1 VTWNLEFLAYCIL
14 LIISPATNQISIIA
28 KHIDPDLQ
36 YIYKFKNNYSN
47 MLITSPHNPRFRHLL
62 SLSKKKNRTQEK
74 LFVIEGQREIT
85 RALAC
90 GLRLHSLF
98 ESIENTESLIDA
110 ISTTDNFYN
119 YQLPP
124 DLFIK
129 ASYRA
134 NPTGHL
140 AIFFKP
146 NTNLKQFDQNFGL
159 KIKDIIVLVIESPE
173 KPGNVGALLRTA
185 DAVGVD
191 CTIITNPKLDLFN
204 PNVIR
209 AAAGTFFS
217 HPIYLANNETTIKL
231 LKQNKIK
238 IICTT
243 PNAKQYYHEIK
254 YTKPF
259 AIVAGAEDQ
268 GLSNQMLNTADQTIK
283 IPMRGIADS
292 LNLSVATA
300 VVLYEATKKIADNNK
315 STI

>member
-1 VTWNLEFLAYCIL
+1 M
-14 LIISPATNQISIIA
+14 Q
-28 KHIDPDLQ
+28 
-36 YIYKFKNNYSN
+36 
-47 MLITSPHNPRFRHLL
+47 ITSTQNPRLKHLF
-62 SLSKKKNRTQEK
+62 SLSKKKTRNKEN
-74 LFVIEGQREIT
+74 LFIIEGKREIT

-98 ESIENTESLIDA
+98 ESIENSESLIDT

-124 DLFIK
+124 DLFAK

-134 NPTGHL
+134 NTTGHL

-146 NTNLKQFDQNFGL
+146 NTDLKQFDQNFGS

-191 CTIITNPKLDLFN
+191 CIIITNPNLDLFN

-217 HPIYLANNETTIKL
+217 HPIYLADNQTTINL
-231 LKQNKIK
+231 LQQNKIK

-243 PNAKQYYHEIK
+243 PKAKQFYHEIK

-283 IPMRGIADS
+283 IPMRGVADS

-300 VVLYEATKKIADNNK
+300 VVLYEATK
-315 STI
+315 